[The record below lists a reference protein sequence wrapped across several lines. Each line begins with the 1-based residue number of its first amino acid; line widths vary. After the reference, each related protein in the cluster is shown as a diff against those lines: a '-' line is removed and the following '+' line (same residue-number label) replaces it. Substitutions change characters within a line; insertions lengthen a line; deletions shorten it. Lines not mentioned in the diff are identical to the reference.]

1 MTEHLVV
8 AATEAEAAYVP
19 AGLPVLITGIGKTA
33 AATAVARAL
42 ASYGDLGDLTVI
54 NIGTAGS
61 LHDHHDGLFEPGIV
75 INHDID
81 AAAIRAL
88 GYDPRERLECGSGS
102 ASVVLAT
109 GDVFVSEPDV
119 RTRLAVDADL
129 VDMEGYA
136 VVYAAQQFGVPVRL
150 VKHVS
155 DNADESALDWPSV
168 VDHSAR
174 HLGEW
179 LVRNVVDPEV
189 QEEDPPAVG

>member
-33 AATAVARAL
+33 AAAAVARAL
-42 ASYGDLGDLTVI
+42 ASYGDVSDLEVI

-88 GYDPRERLECGSGS
+88 GYDPRERLDCGSGS
-102 ASVVLAT
+102 TAVVLAT
-109 GDVFVSEPDV
+109 GDVFVSAPDV
-119 RTRLAVDADL
+119 RARLAADADL

-155 DNADESALDWPSV
+155 DNADETALDWPAM

-189 QEEDPPAVG
+189 QEEPDAVGG

>member
-1 MTEHLVV
+1 MTDYLVV

-19 AGLPVLITGIGKTA
+19 AGLPVLVTGIGKTA

-42 ASYGDLGDLTVI
+42 AAYGDLADLELV

-61 LHDHHDGLFEPGIV
+61 LHDHHDGLFEPGV
-75 INHDID
+75 VVNHDID

-88 GYDPRERLECGSGS
+88 GYDPEERLECGTGNPG
-102 ASVVLAT
+102 VVLAT
-109 GDVFVSEPDV
+109 GDVFVSDPLV
-119 RTRLAVDADL
+119 RTRLAADADL

-136 VVYAAQQFGVPVRL
+136 VVYAARRFAVPVRL

-155 DNADESALDWPSV
+155 DNADETALDWPAM

-179 LVRNVVDPEV
+179 LVRNLVDPAV
-189 QEEDPPAVG
+189 QADEPA